1 MTRGTM
7 IERPASNLH
16 TVFLPALCWSRRQ
29 PDFYAVTQDLSRTG
43 ITFRSASDPA
53 VNEPLTCSI
62 RYIGQVEARV
72 VSSGDNQFVV
82 RLMASRQRA
91 AEVARTMLAL
101 AREQGRTFESTRA
114 HPRINPAR
122 KDVLV
127 TLEDGRVLPGRLINV
142 SSSGAALAIDH
153 TLSRGASI
161 TIGDTA
167 AKVVRIFR
175 DGIGA
180 TFAFPLDPG
189 QVHAGIRL

>member
-1 MTRGTM
+1 M
-7 IERPASNLH
+7 IERTAPERH

-29 PDFYAVTQDLSRTG
+29 PDFYAVTQDLSREG
-43 ITFRSASDPA
+43 IAFRSAAEPA
-53 VNEPLTCSI
+53 LDERLTCSI
-62 RYIGQVEARV
+62 RYIGQVDARIV
-72 VSSGDNQFVV
+72 RTDGNLFVV

-91 AEVARTMLAL
+91 AEVARAMLAL
-101 AREQGRTFESTRA
+101 SREQGRTYDAARA
-114 HPRINPAR
+114 HPRINPSR

-142 SSSGAALAIDH
+142 SASGAALSLDH
-153 TLSRGASI
+153 TLTSGARI

-167 AKVVRIFR
+167 AQVVRIFR

-180 TFAFPLDPG
+180 AFASPLDPA